1 MINKLGLSCCSNKRG
16 HFYGKFSYMAKR
28 IEDYWRIDTLNML
41 VKHFKRHDM
50 ISDHEELKKYYLD
63 ETGKYKPK
71 LKK

>member
-16 HFYGKFSYMAKR
+16 HFYGGFSYMTKR

-41 VKHFKRHDM
+41 VKHFKKHDM
-50 ISDHEELKKYYLD
+50 ISDEELKKYYLD
-63 ETGKYKPK
+63 ETGKYRPK